1 MASSA
6 HRNTSS
12 AERKL
17 MESRHWFKKA
27 QRWRTGCEG
36 RISVLK
42 HRHGLTRCRYRG
54 VEGIRRWVGFGVLAE
69 SLINIG
75 RTLACA

>member
-1 MASSA
+1 VASSA

-27 QRWRTGCEG
+27 QRWRTDCEAV
-36 RISVLK
+36 SV
-42 HRHGLTRCRYRG
+42 
-54 VEGIRRWVGFGVLAE
+54 W
-69 SLINIG
+69 
-75 RTLACA
+75 